1 MSFPY
6 ENYETLAEPLTVYYP
21 TGQDTLAHWV
31 FQTIDKAGKLL
42 TQLLGLPLPDIE
54 ILLGAPPDWDAAP
67 REDPEAQQMMLPY
80 WIGETTP
87 PCIVVPTQLDPII
100 GNPTQEKL
108 AYLLYHQLTLAY
120 LEADPRSWPD
130 ESPLWAD
137 EWQMH
142 FAATWLS
149 HQISGQQ
156 GVVMKDLHEQYAE
169 IFEPEPDGKTPVTIR
184 GFDWYEDTTPEDYL
198 VFDLLLEQFAA
209 DLLAHYNPKILP
221 HFLDLYRK
229 DRPVLLS
236 DEVVEM
242 LETALGQGSIEWL
255 DDLVYF

>member
-54 ILLGAPPDWDAAP
+54 ILLVAPPDWDTAP
-67 REDPEAQQMMLPY
+67 REDTEAPQIMLPY
-80 WIGETTP
+80 WTGEITP

-120 LEADPRSWPD
+120 LEADPRSWPG

-142 FAATWLS
+142 FAASWLS
-149 HQISGQQ
+149 HQISSQQ

-229 DRPVLLS
+229 DTPVLLS

-242 LETALGQGSIEWL
+242 LETVLGQGSIEWL